1 MHIKVR
7 VKIKIRYS

>member
-7 VKIKIRYS
+7 VADM